1 MKHFLIWIFL
11 FFFAMSGF
19 AQNLNIKGQITD
31 TSGESI
37 IGVNVKVKGKDT
49 GTITDIDGN
58 YHLQAASND
67 ILVVSYIG
75 FITQEVSVKNRT
87 VVDIRLI
94 EDVKALD
101 EVVVVGYGTQRKADL
116 TGAVIRADIKTLKR
130 SPNSNV
136 LQSLQGNVP
145 GLNIGQVTNSG
156 GTPSM
161 SIRGTNTLGG
171 NKDVLVILDG
181 IIYTSS
187 LSLIN
192 PDDIESID
200 ILKDASSTA
209 VYGAQAAN
217 GVVMITTKKG
227 VEGKPKIS
235 FSSSYTF
242 SNPTH
247 NYRPMNREEY
257 LDNVRDF
264 YYTEAFLGP
273 DYTTPNPEFDLASK
287 LPDAPL
293 RNENGNVS
301 PYNYNWWDEGTQSGH
316 LFENRFNISGGS
328 KSINYM
334 LSYSNTDQR
343 GFIVNDDFKRNSVRL
358 NLNAEVAPWWK
369 IGIQTFGAFVNQ
381 DGAEPGL
388 WNLITQSPLIEP
400 YDANGKIKPYPFN
413 TLDTNP
419 FMGSDIDDY
428 ERHNYFFGNISSEI
442 KLPLKGL
449 VYRLNF
455 GNNYRIDNHFQASQ
469 YGYNLQGEAYKEHTG
484 YYDYTIDNILAYNAT
499 FGEHHI
505 DATLLYG
512 ASERKYDYTKAL
524 GQGFTRMTLGYNSLE
539 QATTRYVYSDAWRE
553 ALCYQMARVSY
564 RLMDRYLIT
573 GTVRRDGFSGFAANN
588 KYATFPSIALGW
600 IISEESFFKIPWID
614 YLKLRGGYGISGNQT
629 SRYKSLSTVV
639 SEIRYIFGDGGQ
651 PVIGQEISALG
662 NNNLKWEKT
671 AGINLGL
678 DFTILGQRL
687 TGSVEYYSTT
697 TKDLLYDVALPDIT
711 GFSKIASN
719 LGKIKNKGFE
729 FILTSKNIQTSDFK
743 WTTSLNFSTNSNK
756 IVTLTGEDNDGDGI
770 EDDNIS
776 SNLFIGQPISAV
788 YGYVVDGIYQLG
800 DDIPAGFHPG
810 NYRIVDMTG
819 EGEIT
824 PEDRVILGKGDPA
837 YRFGIMNTLEYK
849 NFTLSFFIN
858 SVQGG
863 KDGYLAA
870 NSSSLV
876 RDQNNLRWNRISA
889 WDYWSPRNPDAVY
902 ARSISTPKITPTV
915 YEDRSFVRLQDV
927 SLSYTFPKSVTNKVG
942 LSEIDL
948 FFSGKNLLTFTKW
961 HGWDPEAGSTY
972 SDRPVMR
979 SFSFGV
985 SLTY

>member
-1 MKHFLIWIFL
+1 
-11 FFFAMSGF
+11 
-19 AQNLNIKGQITD
+19 
-31 TSGESI
+31 
-37 IGVNVKVKGKDT
+37 
-49 GTITDIDGN
+49 
-58 YHLQAASND
+58 
-67 ILVVSYIG
+67 
-75 FITQEVSVKNRT
+75 
-87 VVDIRLI
+87 
-94 EDVKALD
+94 
-101 EVVVVGYGTQRKADL
+101 
-116 TGAVIRADIKTLKR
+116 
-130 SPNSNV
+130 
-136 LQSLQGNVP
+136 
-145 GLNIGQVTNSG
+145 
-156 GTPSM
+156 
-161 SIRGTNTLGG
+161 
-171 NKDVLVILDG
+171 
-181 IIYTSS
+181 
-187 LSLIN
+187 
-192 PDDIESID
+192 
-200 ILKDASSTA
+200 
-209 VYGAQAAN
+209 
-217 GVVMITTKKG
+217 
-227 VEGKPKIS
+227 
-235 FSSSYTF
+235 
-242 SNPTH
+242 
-247 NYRPMNREEY
+247 
-257 LDNVRDF
+257 
-264 YYTEAFLGP
+264 
-273 DYTTPNPEFDLASK
+273 
-287 LPDAPL
+287 
-293 RNENGNVS
+293 
-301 PYNYNWWDEGTQSGH
+301 
-316 LFENRFNISGGS
+316 
-328 KSINYM
+328 M

-505 DATLLYG
+505 ATLLYG

-629 SRYKSLSTVV
+629 SRYKSLSTVA
-639 SEIRYIFGDGGQ
+639 SEIRYIFGDGGK

-697 TKDLLYDVALPDIT
+697 TKDLLYDVAMPDIT

-927 SLSYTFPKSVTNKVG
+927 SLSYAFPKSITNKVG

-972 SDRPVMR
+972 SGRPVMR

>member
-1 MKHFLIWIFL
+1 M
-11 FFFAMSGF
+11 
-19 AQNLNIKGQITD
+19 D
-31 TSGESI
+31 TICKE
-37 IGVNVKVKGKDT
+37 
-49 GTITDIDGN
+49 
-58 YHLQAASND
+58 
-67 ILVVSYIG
+67 
-75 FITQEVSVKNRT
+75 
-87 VVDIRLI
+87 RLI
-94 EDVKALD
+94 
-101 EVVVVGYGTQRKADL
+101 
-116 TGAVIRADIKTLKR
+116 
-130 SPNSNV
+130 
-136 LQSLQGNVP
+136 
-145 GLNIGQVTNSG
+145 
-156 GTPSM
+156 
-161 SIRGTNTLGG
+161 
-171 NKDVLVILDG
+171 
-181 IIYTSS
+181 
-187 LSLIN
+187 
-192 PDDIESID
+192 
-200 ILKDASSTA
+200 
-209 VYGAQAAN
+209 
-217 GVVMITTKKG
+217 
-227 VEGKPKIS
+227 
-235 FSSSYTF
+235 
-242 SNPTH
+242 
-247 NYRPMNREEY
+247 
-257 LDNVRDF
+257 
-264 YYTEAFLGP
+264 
-273 DYTTPNPEFDLASK
+273 
-287 LPDAPL
+287 
-293 RNENGNVS
+293 
-301 PYNYNWWDEGTQSGH
+301 
-316 LFENRFNISGGS
+316 
-328 KSINYM
+328 KSIPA
-334 LSYSNTDQR
+334 T
-343 GFIVNDDFKRNSVRL
+343 I
-358 NLNAEVAPWWK
+358 
-369 IGIQTFGAFVNQ
+369 
-381 DGAEPGL
+381 
-388 WNLITQSPLIEP
+388 
-400 YDANGKIKPYPFN
+400 
-413 TLDTNP
+413 
-419 FMGSDIDDY
+419 
-428 ERHNYFFGNISSEI
+428 
-442 KLPLKGL
+442 
-449 VYRLNF
+449 
-455 GNNYRIDNHFQASQ
+455 
-469 YGYNLQGEAYKEHTG
+469 
-484 YYDYTIDNILAYNAT
+484 DYTIDNILAYNAT

-564 RLMDRYLIT
+564 RLMDQYLIT

-600 IISEESFFKIPWID
+600 IISEEPFFKIPWID

-629 SRYKSLSTVV
+629 SRYKSLSTVA
-639 SEIRYIFGDGGQ
+639 SEIRYIFGDGGK

-662 NNNLKWEKT
+662 NSNLKWEKT

-800 DDIPAGFHPG
+800 DDIPAGFYPG

-927 SLSYTFPKSVTNKVG
+927 SLSYAFPKSVTNKVG
-942 LSEIDL
+942 LNEIDL